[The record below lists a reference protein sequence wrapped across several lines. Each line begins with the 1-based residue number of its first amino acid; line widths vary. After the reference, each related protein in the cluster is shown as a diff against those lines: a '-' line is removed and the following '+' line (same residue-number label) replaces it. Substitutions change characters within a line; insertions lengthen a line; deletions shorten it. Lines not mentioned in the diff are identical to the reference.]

1 MVHYLGI
8 NMTWIIIFVY
18 LKLWIIFKY
27 EISQVGVVILNW
39 NKKNQVYIVHK
50 NKLYVYSVK
59 SNEEDE

>member
-50 NKLYVYSVK
+50 NKFYVYSVK